1 MENLRISPKRRLDLP
16 LLKDILHD
24 TKLERRE
31 YANSQDVVPVKKR
44 LWSLNELKRNKFN
57 FSWLLTQGKL
67 FLVCLT
73 CQNFAEFIIIMR
85 IAGFEPTTV

>member
-1 MENLRISPKRRLDLP
+1 MSPKRRLDLP

-31 YANSQDVVPVKKR
+31 YAKSQDVLQVKKR
-44 LWSLNELKRNKFN
+44 LWSINELKRNKFS
-57 FSWLLTQGKL
+57 FSWLVTRGKL
-67 FLVCLT
+67 CLVCLT
-73 CQNFAEFIIIMR
+73 CQNFTEFIIIMR